1 MSDKKVKFTRKDGK
15 KVAFNGTK
23 RYVKKAEK
31 KIADAHADQ
40 VQVQVTT
47 EADGTTVSQRSARP
61 AGNNEEDAQQF
72 PTAFLSAAEE
82 KDLMMQT
89 RMAIGNRLGEQ
100 QFKTEDAQWLL
111 RKVQAAKDANFQAWF
126 AKNFDKTGVTAKA
139 WARDVFPEF
148 YEQRMKTLDINLDTL
163 RKLARIKIRG
173 LETPED
179 VALQYAADKGLLP
192 LEQLQNL
199 LNPNLGGAD
208 AQASRFERGLFNINT
223 YLENVGS
230 IDQYNRERFYGSNA
244 PDGAGVIYTGDTS
257 SNPDNLRA
265 KEALRFLA

>member
-1 MSDKKVKFTRKDGK
+1 MQ
-15 KVAFNGTK
+15 VAVNLN
-23 RYVKKAEK
+23 
-31 KIADAHADQ
+31 DAGDSAR
-40 VQVQVTT
+40 
-47 EADGTTVSQRSARP
+47 EARP

-89 RMAIGNRLGEQ
+89 RMAIGNKLGEQ

-148 YEQRMKTLDINLDTL
+148 YEQRMRTLDINLDTL

-199 LNPNLGGAD
+199 LNPNLGDEEAN
-208 AQASRFERGLFNINT
+208 ANRFERGLFNINT
-223 YLENVGS
+223 YLENASRTG
-230 IDQYNRERFYGSNA
+230 DTYTANNRMRFYGSDT
-244 PDGAGVIYTGDTS
+244 PPGAAAIHTGDATT
-257 SNPDNLRA
+257 NPRNRRG
-265 KEALRFLA
+265 KEAARLAVF